1 MALLIGA
8 RARILTVHLKVT
20 ALEALNA
27 GGKAGVWLHEVDSE
41 LVEAETLKC
50 LGTLHV
56 PLDFAKSISY
66 AIATWSRCKVAL
78 YKVRHIRITDSS
90 RFNLQ
95 PKVVT
100 VTRLRF
106 YSLARTTCLRVERWL
121 ATLVFPRRPISLI

>member
-1 MALLIGA
+1 MALLVGT

-20 ALEALNA
+20 ALEALDA

-41 LVEAETLKC
+41 LVKAETLER

-56 PLDFAKSISY
+56 PLDLAKSISY
-66 AIATWSRCKVAL
+66 AVAARSRCIVAL
-78 YKVRHIRITDSS
+78 HKVWHIRITDSS

-95 PKVVT
+95 PKIVT
-100 VTRLRF
+100 VTSLRF
-106 YSLARTTCLRVERWL
+106 HSLARTTCLRMERWL